1 MPVKVLVVDDD
12 ETNGLIL
19 QRLLEREGFNVV
31 RARNGAEAVN
41 SFGIEWPDIVLMD
54 INMPVMDGYEAT
66 RRIRAEHVQKYTPV
80 LFLTAVQDERA
91 LARCIE
97 VGGDDFLTK
106 PYNHVILQAKIRSFL
121 RLSDMHSTIRQ
132 QNEELS
138 VYQEQLRREQEI
150 AEKIFNNVVR
160 GSHSLTPGVRCL
172 SSPTSIFNG
181 DLLLTAQRANGE
193 LHVLVGDFTG
203 HGLSAAVGT
212 VPVSDVFYSMTSN
225 GFSIGDIA
233 EAINKKLNQIMP
245 TNIFFAACLMSVDTL
260 DKSLVVWNGGMP
272 EVLVVDSGNRIT
284 QRATSKHL
292 PMGILSAEAFGR
304 DVEIFRVN
312 SGDRVFAC
320 SDGLIDAPIATG
332 GRFSWEGYTECFE
345 APVPPQK
352 QFDFIID
359 TLREIRGEGPQD
371 DLTLI
376 EIAVDAQPE
385 DPVRAVRADTHT
397 RAATAWQVQFQ
408 LAGQTLRHCD
418 PLPLV
423 MRSLAE
429 LQGFDRHKEVLY
441 TVIAELYVN
450 ALDHGILKLDSKMK
464 ASPAGF
470 ATYYAERDARLAQ
483 LQEGSVRLSLRHA
496 VVPGGGRLTITVE
509 DSGAGFDYRKNQ
521 LDMKSN
527 LYASGRGLSLL
538 RTLCESVEYRGAGNV
553 VEAVFV
559 WKM

>member
-19 QRLLEREGFNVV
+19 QRLLEREGFSVV

-160 GSHSLTPGVRCL
+160 GRHSDTPGIRCV

-181 DLLLTAQRANGE
+181 DLLLAAQRADGE

-212 VPVSDVFYSMTSN
+212 VPVSDVFYSMTSH

-233 EAINKKLNQIMP
+233 EAINAKLKQILP
-245 TNIFFAACLMSVDTL
+245 TNMFFAACLMSVDTL
-260 DKSLVVWNGGMP
+260 DKKLAIWNGGMP
-272 EVLVVDSGNRIT
+272 EVFVVDAVNRIV
-284 QRATSKHL
+284 QRAGSRHL
-292 PMGILSAEAFGR
+292 PLGILGSEMFSR
-304 DVEIFRVN
+304 DVEFFRVN
-312 SGDRVFAC
+312 TGDRIFAC

-332 GRFSWEGYTECFE
+332 GRFSMEGYEACFE
-345 APVPPQK
+345 APVPPEK

-359 TLREIRGEGPQD
+359 AVREIRGEGPQD

-376 EIAVDAQPE
+376 EISVDRRNAPASGTPAVVSSSRSAS
-385 DPVRAVRADTHT
+385 
-397 RAATAWQVQFQ
+397 AWQVHYL

-423 MRSLAE
+423 MRSLTE
-429 LQGFDRHKEVLY
+429 LQGFERHKEALY
-441 TVIAELYVN
+441 TIIAELYVN
-450 ALDHGILKLDSKMK
+450 ALDHGVLKLDSALK

-470 ATYYAERDARLAQ
+470 TTYFAEREERLAH
-483 LQEGSVRLSLRHA
+483 LREGSVRISLQHA
-496 VVPGGGRLTITVE
+496 AMTTGGRLTITVE
-509 DSGAGFDYRKNQ
+509 DSGAGFDYKRAYP
-521 LDMKSN
+521 DMKSN
-527 LYASGRGLSLL
+527 LYASGRGLPLL
-538 RTLCESVEYRGAGNV
+538 RTLCESVEYRGSGNI
-553 VEAVFV
+553 VEVVFV
-559 WKM
+559 WNV